1 MTSISALENIHNKGL
16 FGDHENK
23 NENKLTK
30 IQEKK
35 NLLIVQIVQYKNSS
49 TSITDTN
56 LNDLNLINEAQ
67 KVTNNSDD
75 MATVGNYIE
84 C

>member
-1 MTSISALENIHNKGL
+1 MTSISALENIHNIGL
-16 FGDHENK
+16 FGNYE

-30 IQEKK
+30 IQERK

-56 LNDLNLINEAQ
+56 LSLIH
-67 KVTNNSDD
+67 
-75 MATVGNYIE
+75 I
-84 C
+84 